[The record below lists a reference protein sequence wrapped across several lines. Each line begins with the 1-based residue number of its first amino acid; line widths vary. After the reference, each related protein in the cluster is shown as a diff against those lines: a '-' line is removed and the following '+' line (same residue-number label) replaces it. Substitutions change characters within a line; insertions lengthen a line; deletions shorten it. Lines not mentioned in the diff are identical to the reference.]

1 MQRGDLLF
9 RDIFVQYGP
18 LHYLVPLWL
27 FGHFGDSIATLRG
40 YFLSGEIAGLVAA
53 YALARQLL
61 PGRAFAIL
69 AGLAI
74 AMEAHHPFWST
85 RWGGWRFFFVYVA
98 LTALLRFSH
107 TRNPAWMLA
116 GGVSSALAFLHTYDA
131 AAAAGIGALVFFA
144 FEFSARRGQPQLL
157 ADLRRALSYFLVGV
171 LACLLPFAFT
181 LLATGTLGDYMAQ
194 LPLTA
199 ASLSLIHI

>member
-1 MQRGDLLF
+1 MSIALRILDWLLVPLAIVALAWEPNYAHGVLNYNESGQHLAAIGAMQRGDLLF

-85 RWGGWRFFFVYVA
+85 RGGGWRV
-98 LTALLRFSH
+98 
-107 TRNPAWMLA
+107 
-116 GGVSSALAFLHTYDA
+116 
-131 AAAAGIGALVFFA
+131 
-144 FEFSARRGQPQLL
+144 
-157 ADLRRALSYFLVGV
+157 FLVRSG
-171 LACLLPFAFT
+171 
-181 LLATGTLGDYMAQ
+181 
-194 LPLTA
+194 
-199 ASLSLIHI
+199 IHK